1 MTDPAGTSGNRAR
14 RRDAS
19 RRRPD
24 QLPSGRHGLLPS
36 AVAAN
41 QRERILAAVL
51 SAGAERGY
59 AEMSVEAITARAGVS
74 RRTFYEH
81 FKNKEDAFVAAYDA
95 VVHQAAAQ
103 VRRAYLNETTALERL
118 RAGITA
124 FLQFLAADPQ
134 AARTGIVE
142 VLAAGPRAIARRNAA
157 VALFAEIIEDNLQ
170 HLVPSCRQPGL
181 TAQTIV
187 GGILEVVLQHVLA
200 GRTSD
205 LPGLADDLLT
215 SVLMLDI
222 DPQQLSPAASVR
234 LLAPDAAGRP
244 LEASSAASTA
254 MFFTPPG
261 PQPLTPG
268 AENVVSL
275 AVDWVARTKVSGCIF
290 GCGSVSCDPLP
301 RVSVGLSTTGSPIV
315 PMVQLLPSSGL
326 ISLNITGCVQLRRLK
341 FVIGPASSASAYTSR
356 YRPPKFCAF
365 THRFS
370 TTWLLLGQPSA
381 VVRLS
386 GIRSGLVVSMADTP
400 AGGGT
405 TSA

>member
-19 RRRPD
+19 GRRPD

-51 SAGAERGY
+51 SAAAERGY

-81 FKNKEDAFVAAYDA
+81 FKNKEDAFMSAYDA
-95 VVHQAAAQ
+95 VVHRAATQ
-103 VRRAYLNETTALERL
+103 VRRAYLNQSTALERL
-118 RAGITA
+118 RAGIKA

-134 AARTGIVE
+134 AARTGVVE

-157 VALFAEIIEDNLQ
+157 VELFAEIIEDNIH
-170 HLVPSCRQPGL
+170 HLVPSCRRPAL

-200 GRTSD
+200 GRTGE

-222 DPQQLSPAASVR
+222 DPQQLSP
-234 LLAPDAAGRP
+234 G
-244 LEASSAASTA
+244 
-254 MFFTPPG
+254 
-261 PQPLTPG
+261 
-268 AENVVSL
+268 
-275 AVDWVARTKVSGCIF
+275 
-290 GCGSVSCDPLP
+290 
-301 RVSVGLSTTGSPIV
+301 
-315 PMVQLLPSSGL
+315 
-326 ISLNITGCVQLRRLK
+326 
-341 FVIGPASSASAYTSR
+341 
-356 YRPPKFCAF
+356 
-365 THRFS
+365 
-370 TTWLLLGQPSA
+370 GQP
-381 VVRLS
+381 R
-386 GIRSGLVVSMADTP
+386 P
-400 AGGGT
+400 GT
-405 TSA
+405 